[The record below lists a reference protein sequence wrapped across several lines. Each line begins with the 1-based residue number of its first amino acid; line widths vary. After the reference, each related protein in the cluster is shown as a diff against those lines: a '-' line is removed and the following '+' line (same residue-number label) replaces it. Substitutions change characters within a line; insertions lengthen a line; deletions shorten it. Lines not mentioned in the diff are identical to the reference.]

1 MLSAKQP
8 GGSLTLNDAAQ
19 EPFRLLICDD
29 HRILTDTLKVV
40 VDHDPELVL
49 IAPPFNHPNDAI
61 DVCAD
66 EHPDVVLMDVTFE
79 EQMTG
84 IEATRRI
91 KNVSPETMVVI
102 MTAHREEALLVEALE
117 AGASG
122 ILSKTE
128 GVDAVLAAAKAA
140 ARGEMLMDPATLAP
154 ILARVARERAE
165 RRGTSE
171 LVDKL
176 TGRERDV
183 LRLLT
188 QGLRNEDIGVQL
200 FISPLTVQTH
210 IRNILSKLGVRSRLE
225 AVAFAIR
232 HGLN

>member
-1 MLSAKQP
+1 
-8 GGSLTLNDAAQ
+8 
-19 EPFRLLICDD
+19 
-29 HRILTDTLKVV
+29 V

-61 DVCAD
+61 DVCAE

-140 ARGEMLMDPATLAP
+140 ARGEMLMDPTTLAP